1 MEVIP
6 FLEIINFIVPVS
18 HTHTKSTLI
27 TMILDG
33 VGYVIT
39 FSLHTC
45 TMYIPCVPRSVNHYN
60 AENWHNPSLLGV
72 YNEGYGSILSDTHS
86 FEFKKKKKKNLDRL
100 YKIKNLLNE

>member
-27 TMILDG
+27 TMILEG

-39 FSLHTC
+39 VSLHTC

-60 AENWHNPSLLGV
+60 VENWHNPSVLGRGMV
-72 YNEGYGSILSDTHS
+72 LYILSDTHS
-86 FEFKKKKKKNLDRL
+86 FELKKKKKKNSRSPL
-100 YKIKNLLNE
+100 

>member
-33 VGYVIT
+33 A
-39 FSLHTC
+39 C

-60 AENWHNPSLLGV
+60 VENWHNPSVLGRGMV
-72 YNEGYGSILSDTHS
+72 LYILSDTHS
-86 FEFKKKKKKNLDRL
+86 FELKNKK
-100 YKIKNLLNE
+100 